1 MNPLQNERT
10 YTMLLLNDSIVIH
23 FLLSLSR
30 NFVQPSLQLRLFSD
44 NVSTSIS
51 FGRRFFFFCEFLPC
65 TKVSS
70 FFSTLS
76 RKCFDGKFSLL
87 FPLLFSHSLSNT
99 IYKFRTT
106 FFMFLHRTTS
116 GTHFVIWYFKYKEWK
131 ILLCIFLFSFRTNVI
146 SGVNKSRY
154 HVFNCKCQIEC
165 PLPISNDETTWSFL
179 NRFFFLFEKSCKQKK
194 SVASRIWK
202 LEEKKKTEAK
212 KKSTQFYHDRIPQQ
226 RIKTNLRK
234 NNGVFFFTFELVKSF

>member
-1 MNPLQNERT
+1 MNPMQNERT

-106 FFMFLHRTTS
+106 FFYVSPQNNKRDTFCHLIFQIQRMENIALH
-116 GTHFVIWYFKYKEWK
+116 
-131 ILLCIFLFSFRTNVI
+131 FSVFI
-146 SGVNKSRY
+146 S
-154 HVFNCKCQIEC
+154 HECDFWCEQIA
-165 PLPISNDETTWSFL
+165 LP
-179 NRFFFLFEKSCKQKK
+179 
-194 SVASRIWK
+194 RIQ
-202 LEEKKKTEAK
+202 L
-212 KKSTQFYHDRIPQQ
+212 
-226 RIKTNLRK
+226 
-234 NNGVFFFTFELVKSF
+234 